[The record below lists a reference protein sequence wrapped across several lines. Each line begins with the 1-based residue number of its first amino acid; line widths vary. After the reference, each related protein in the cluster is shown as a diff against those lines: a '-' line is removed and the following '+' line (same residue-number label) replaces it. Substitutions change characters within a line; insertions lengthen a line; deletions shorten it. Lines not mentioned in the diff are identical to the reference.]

1 MNQEILKK
9 ILSFKNTT
17 EKEVNIFITEVVE
30 LLKNKKISNY
40 ELFGITQLLKL
51 GIFNLREAAKLAA
64 IKLNIEYTEL
74 YNNQGRLIK
83 VII

>member
-30 LLKNKKISNY
+30 LLKNKKISND

-64 IKLNIEYTEL
+64 IKLNIKYTEL

>member
-30 LLKNKKISNY
+30 LLKNKKISND
-40 ELFGITQLLKL
+40 ELFGITQLRKL

>member
-1 MNQEILKK
+1 MTL
-9 ILSFKNTT
+9 NTRGMFGT
-17 EKEVNIFITEVVE
+17 FYLNEVEFALPIDQIQEVVNYPE
-30 LLKNKKISNY
+30 KITPMPLNNNF
-40 ELFGITQLLKL
+40 LL